1 MIKFKHHG
9 DFKKTTTFLG
19 RIRDLYYM
27 RILEKYGKLGVEA
40 LSAATPV
47 DSGETADSW
56 AYEIIETK
64 DGYKIA
70 FNNTHTNDG
79 VNIAL
84 LLQYGHATRNG
95 TFVEGRDFINPAIQP
110 IFDEIVEDVWKEVRS
125 S

>member
-19 RIRDLYYM
+19 RIRDLYYK
-27 RILEKYGKLGVEA
+27 RILDKYGKLGVEA

>member
-19 RIRDLYYM
+19 RLRDLYYK
-27 RILEKYGKLGVEA
+27 RILDKYGKLGVEA

-56 AYEIIETK
+56 VYEVISTK
-64 DGYKIA
+64 DGYKLT
-70 FNNTHTNDG
+70 FTNTHTKNG
-79 VNIAL
+79 VNIVML
-84 LLQYGHATRNG
+84 LEYGHATRSG
-95 TFVEGRDFINPAIQP
+95 TFVEGRNFVKPAARP
-110 IFDEIVEDVWKEVRS
+110 IFDKVVEDVWKEVRS

>member
-1 MIKFKHHG
+1 MILMKPK
-9 DFKKTTTFLG
+9 
-19 RIRDLYYM
+19 
-27 RILEKYGKLGVEA
+27 
-40 LSAATPV
+40 
-47 DSGETADSW
+47 
-56 AYEIIETK
+56 IIETK

>member
-19 RIRDLYYM
+19 RIRDLYYK
-27 RILEKYGKLGVEA
+27 RILDKYGKLGVEA
-40 LSAATPV
+40 LSEATPV

-56 AYEIIETK
+56 VYEIIETK